1 MGSFTEDVLV
11 EIFEFGGVVGVDVF
25 FQAFQ
30 NKRKC
35 EKPEL
40 FLGNAREVGVFLDF
54 VVFDFG

>member
-1 MGSFTEDVLV
+1 MC
-11 EIFEFGGVVGVDVF
+11 F

-40 FLGNAREVGVFLDF
+40 LLGNAREVGVFLDF
-54 VVFDFG
+54 VVFDFGCFSSK